1 MGGSLGG
8 SDTGLT
14 VLARLVGKGELSEV
28 PADHV
33 ELDFH
38 IVEALSIVDGHVVA
52 DHFGHD
58 DGVAEVSLDGDG
70 LLSRLC
76 VLLALLALGIQT
88 DVFVLDLCMGHEV
101 LRENLLLMRARK
113 SSTTF
118 S

>member
-1 MGGSLGG
+1 VGGSLGG

-14 VLARLVGKGELSEV
+14 VPTGLVGEGELSEV

-33 ELDFH
+33 ELDFDA
-38 IVEALSIVDGHVVA
+38 VEGLAVVDSDVA
-52 DHFGHD
+52 AHHFGED
-58 DGVAEVSLDGDG
+58 DGVAEVGLDGGG
-70 LLSRLC
+70 LLSGQC
-76 VLLALLALGIQT
+76 VLLALLALGVET
-88 DVFVLDLCMGHEV
+88 DVFVLDLCVRNGV

>member
-14 VLARLVGKGELSEV
+14 VLARLVGKGELSKV

-38 IVEALSIVDGHVVA
+38 IVETLSVVDSHIVA
-52 DHFGHD
+52 DHFGKD
-58 DGVAEVSLDGDG
+58 DGITEVSLDGHG

-76 VLLALLALGIQT
+76 VLLALLTLSVET
-88 DVFVLDLCMGHEV
+88 DVFVLDLCVGHEV
-101 LRENLLLMRARK
+101 LRENLLLIRARK